1 MLRLF
6 HQKTRIGEQLQ
17 EQRYLAAIREFGPS
31 IARFT
36 AGYER
41 DTARQQ
47 ELLQE
52 VHLALWQSFA
62 GFQEQCSV
70 RTWVYRVAHNVG
82 VSHVQKSLRTTEQHY
97 VPLED
102 AEDLICE
109 HSDMENTDRQ
119 LDLQRLFR
127 LIYQMGPPDREVM
140 LMYLEG
146 IDAASIA
153 EVTGLSARNVATKIH
168 RIKSLLGSRL
178 QAKGVAA

>member
-6 HQKTRIGEQLQ
+6 HQKTHSSDQLQ

-70 RTWVYRVAHNVG
+70 RTWVYRIGRAHV
-82 VSHVQKSLRTTEQHY
+82 
-97 VPLED
+97 
-102 AEDLICE
+102 
-109 HSDMENTDRQ
+109 
-119 LDLQRLFR
+119 
-127 LIYQMGPPDREVM
+127 
-140 LMYLEG
+140 
-146 IDAASIA
+146 
-153 EVTGLSARNVATKIH
+153 
-168 RIKSLLGSRL
+168 
-178 QAKGVAA
+178 